1 MSTLYVNKITP
12 QAGDTVGLDAKLV
25 VSGSTEL
32 GDEATDVTK
41 VVGQLT
47 ASNGCEVQGDLV
59 VKGDVEIEGTLNAI
73 THHETDLFI
82 KDKTITIASGSNES
96 ATDGAGIN
104 FGGSSD
110 TPIATFLFDADSL
123 GSTTSHLVS
132 STGLKVTGDF
142 QATTNITAS
151 QGLLVSNHITADDG
165 AIAFAGVS
173 TFTHCVT
180 ASSGLKITGDV
191 VAVTNDNK
199 TDLGASGAQFKDLY
213 VNGIGYIDQLGTDG
227 DPVTVYVNAGELD
240 GVTLGGEA
248 LVTATNIDINSG
260 SIDACTVGA
269 NTPLAGTF
277 TTLTANGN
285 VTLGD
290 GVGDVTTVTGQLTA
304 SNGLKVDASNLLVD
318 EKVGIGTTSPSSNL
332 EIEGSSGDLI
342 FEIDN
347 NASNS
352 ANFQIQNG
360 AGRLAL
366 ATPHLPILLMLPAT
380 ANSQLICELVTT
392 CFSHQI
398 QQFFLWAL
406 EQTQH

>member
-1 MSTLYVNKITP
+1 MAYWILSFCILLFVPTP
-12 QAGDTVGLDAKLV
+12 HHQSLSIYHRLHVFL
-25 VSGSTEL
+25 
-32 GDEATDVTK
+32 
-41 VVGQLT
+41 QL
-47 ASNGCEVQGDLV
+47 
-59 VKGDVEIEGTLNAI
+59 
-73 THHETDLFI
+73 
-82 KDKTITIASGSNES
+82 
-96 ATDGAGIN
+96 
-104 FGGSSD
+104 
-110 TPIATFLFDADSL
+110 
-123 GSTTSHLVS
+123 
-132 STGLKVTGDF
+132 
-142 QATTNITAS
+142 
-151 QGLLVSNHITADDG
+151 
-165 AIAFAGVS
+165 
-173 TFTHCVT
+173 
-180 ASSGLKITGDV
+180 
-191 VAVTNDNK
+191 
-199 TDLGASGAQFKDLY
+199 
-213 VNGIGYIDQLGTDG
+213 GYIDQLGTDG

-360 AGRLAL
+360 AVNARVD
-366 ATPHLPILLMLPAT
+366 
-380 ANSQLICELVTT
+380 LVMNDG
-392 CFSHQI
+392 
-398 QQFFLWAL
+398 
-406 EQTQH
+406 